1 MKIFKNKLNL
11 LKEISKIK
19 DIAFVPTMGSI
30 HKGHLSLINKAKKVS
45 KNVLV
50 SIYIN
55 PKQFNSNLD
64 FKKYP
69 SNVNLDINLL
79 KKNKIKYLYLPNYFD
94 IYSFKTNHP
103 LYLDKFS
110 KELCGKFRPNHFK
123 GVVNVINRFLEIV
136 KPKSIFLG
144 MKDYQQLILIKSHIK
159 KNKIK
164 TKVFACTT
172 IRDKGGVALSSR
184 NIYLDKNQINKAMQL
199 YKYLKKNKKEIILKI
214 LNKKKIEIINEIKKI
229 GIKKIDYLE
238 CINLKTLKVAKN
250 NNSNFNIFIAYYIK
264 KIRLIDNL

>member
-159 KNKIK
+159 KNKI
-164 TKVFACTT
+164 
-172 IRDKGGVALSSR
+172 
-184 NIYLDKNQINKAMQL
+184 
-199 YKYLKKNKKEIILKI
+199 
-214 LNKKKIEIINEIKKI
+214 
-229 GIKKIDYLE
+229 
-238 CINLKTLKVAKN
+238 
-250 NNSNFNIFIAYYIK
+250 
-264 KIRLIDNL
+264 

>member
-1 MKIFKNKLNL
+1 MKIFKNKSNL

-19 DIAFVPTMGSI
+19 DLAFVPTMGSI

-45 KNVLV
+45 KNVLI

-69 SNVNLDINLL
+69 NNIKKDINLL
-79 KKNKIKYLYLPNYFD
+79 RKNNIKYLYLPNYFD
-94 IYSFKTNHP
+94 IYSFKTKCP
-103 LYLDKFS
+103 LYDDKFS
-110 KELCGKFRPNHFK
+110 KKLCGKFRPRHFK
-123 GVVNVINRFLEIV
+123 GVINVINRFLEIL
-136 KPKSIFLG
+136 KPRSIFLG
-144 MKDYQQLILIKSHIK
+144 MKDYQQLALIKSHIK

-164 TKVFACTT
+164 TKVFACPT
-172 IRDKGGVALSSR
+172 IRNKGGVALSSR
-184 NIYLDKNQINKAMQL
+184 NINLDENDIKKAIHV
-199 YKYLKKNKKEIILKI
+199 YKYLKINKKEILLKI
-214 LNKKKIEIINEIKKI
+214 LIKKKIEIINKIKKI

-238 CINLKTLKVAKN
+238 CINMKTHKTLKKK
-250 NNSNFNIFIAYYIK
+250 NSNFNIFIAYYIK